1 MFSNLMQGS
10 ILYGVNV
17 KTMSFFSAP
26 VTKVTIPKQN
36 LNLDITQ
43 FPQTFVDISATVKG
57 ELKEFRQ
64 IPSNSSIADFGNDT
78 VILADSREALGA
90 YITSK
95 RQEDVN
101 VVQSIDM
108 RKKRIQSYDAVLK
121 QIMPGYTNDED
132 VKNLNTRINNLETQL
147 AEAIALLK
155 ENNKTKQHDGN
166 KV

>member
-1 MFSNLMQGS
+1 MQGS

-43 FPQTFVDISATVKG
+43 FPQTFVDISATVNG

-101 VVQSIDM
+101 VVQSIDI

-121 QIMPGYTNDED
+121 QITPGYTNDED

-155 ENNKTKQHDGN
+155 ENNKTK
-166 KV
+166 